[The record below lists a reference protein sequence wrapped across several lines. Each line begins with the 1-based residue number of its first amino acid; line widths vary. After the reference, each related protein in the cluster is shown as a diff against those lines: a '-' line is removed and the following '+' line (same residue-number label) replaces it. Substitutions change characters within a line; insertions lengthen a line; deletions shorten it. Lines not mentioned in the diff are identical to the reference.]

1 MVCQIFVGFN
11 LCTILEMVIAA
22 SDELCYEALEL
33 VESLALDSVK
43 YKLLYFEKIKCF
55 AISNLMK
62 FRLTKLTGY
71 IFKHL
76 LNNILDF

>member
-1 MVCQIFVGFN
+1 MVCQIFLGPN
-11 LCTILEMVIAA
+11 LCTTLEMVLAA
-22 SDELCYEALEL
+22 SDELYSEALEL
-33 VESLALDSVK
+33 VESFVLDSVK
-43 YKLLYFEKIKCF
+43 YKLLHFEKIKCF
-55 AISNLMK
+55 AIPNLMK